1 MDVRRG
7 PRPRTLRAAEFIVER
22 LSSPLGE
29 LLLVSDG
36 EQLRALDFADCR
48 ARMDALLNRH
58 YGAVILREGHD
69 GSGARAALEAYFAG
83 QLTALDAL
91 PVDTNGTDF
100 QRRVWRALR
109 AIPPGTTCHYGE
121 LAAELG
127 LPRGARA
134 VGHANGAN
142 PISIV
147 IPCHRLVG
155 ADGALTG
162 YAGGVE
168 RKRWLLEH
176 EGAGRG

>member
-1 MDVRRG
+1 MDARRA
-7 PRPRTLRAAEFIVER
+7 PRPRTLRAAEFIAER
-22 LSSPLGE
+22 LASPLGE

-58 YGAVILREGHD
+58 YGAVILREGQD
-69 GSGARAALEAYFAG
+69 CSGARRPLEAYFG
-83 QLTALDAL
+83 GELTALDAL

-109 AIPPGTTCHYGE
+109 AIPPGSTRNYGQ

-168 RKRWLLEH
+168 RKRWLLRH
-176 EGAGRG
+176 EGVLQR